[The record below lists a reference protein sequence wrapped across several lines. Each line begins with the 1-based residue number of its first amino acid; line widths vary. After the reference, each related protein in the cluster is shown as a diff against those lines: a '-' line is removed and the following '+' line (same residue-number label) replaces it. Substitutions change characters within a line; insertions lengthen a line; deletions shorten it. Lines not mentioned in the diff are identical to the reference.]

1 MITFPATDIEYALQ
15 AEIDSLKAQ
24 LAAYRT
30 KGLDTATRRTEI
42 DALRKE
48 CDALRAENERLRVI
62 EAAHHRVIDALWGG
76 EKSPAVGKE
85 WGNNLDAYGQVVG
98 GIGKITF

>member
-15 AEIDSLKAQ
+15 AEIDKLKEQVKAYQ
-24 LAAYRT
+24 KQNRELKEDLAAM
-30 KGLDTATRRTEI
+30 I
-42 DALRKE
+42 DREVA
-48 CDALRAENERLRVI
+48 RA
-62 EAAHHRVIDALWGG
+62 
-76 EKSPAVGKE
+76 AVGKE